1 MIDATTLK
9 VGDQV
14 GVGHYGNYGLSNPSV
29 TTVTKING
37 HGHVTLDSGDVF
49 DKHGNSRKQYSRNI
63 LISVECVVEHQA
75 TQTRNAK
82 IRLHVNELKTALEA
96 QTNRYTGNFCA
107 SAAELDIMQAA
118 IDELRK
124 FV

>member
-1 MIDATTLK
+1 MVNAATLK

-14 GVGHYGNYGLSNPSV
+14 GVGSYGNYGLSNPRV
-29 TTVTKING
+29 TTVTKVNG
-37 HGHVTLDSGDVF
+37 HGHVTVDGGDVF
-49 DKHGNSRKQYSRNI
+49 DKHGNSRKQYSRDT
-63 LISVECVVEHQA
+63 LIPIERVLEHQA
-75 TQTRNAK
+75 AQTRNAK